1 MLGDAWS
8 GGPDDLVAAIADG
21 GYAGIEITDRM
32 IGSFAGRAADF
43 ARRLDEAGLALVAF
57 AMGSDGGF
65 TEPGQA
71 EADLEATRRWVEF
84 AAHFPGAVVSM
95 GSATVMSEGA
105 RDDKFAVAAE
115 IYNRAAEIGRVAGV
129 TVAVHPSSHHNT
141 LLFSRAD
148 YDRIFGLLE
157 PQVGWVPDTGHIL
170 RGRQAIDDTLAAHR
184 DRIRYVHL
192 KDVDPQGTWAM
203 LGEGACDVP
212 AVISAARQAPRF
224 NGWIVVEEESEA
236 AASDPAAAVR
246 ANRETLRRLG
256 WDEGRGSRLIST
268 LPSSRPARQ
277 DFRHGGTATDWLRQP
292 GGWPPDR

>member
-1 MLGDAWS
+1 MNPPALKFGCQTFTWEMLGDAWH

-21 GYAGIEITDRM
+21 GYAGIEITDTM
-32 IGSFAGRAADF
+32 IGSYAPRAADF
-43 ARRLDEAGLALVAF
+43 ARRLEEAGLALMAF

-65 TEPGQA
+65 TEPGRA

-84 AAHFPGAVVSM
+84 AARFPGAVVSM

-105 RDDKFAVAAE
+105 RDDKFTVAAE
-115 IYNRAAEIGRVAGV
+115 IYNRAAEIGRAAGV
-129 TVAVHPSSHHNT
+129 TVALHPSSHHNT

-170 RGRQAIDDTLAAHR
+170 RGKQAIGDTLAAHR
-184 DRIRYVHL
+184 DRVRYVHL
-192 KDVDPQGTWAM
+192 KDVDSYGTWAM
-203 LGEGACDVP
+203 LGEGVCDVP
-212 AVISAARQAPRF
+212 AVISTVRQAPRF
-224 NGWIVVEEESEA
+224 NGWIVVEEESET

-256 WDEGRGSRLIST
+256 VG
-268 LPSSRPARQ
+268 
-277 DFRHGGTATDWLRQP
+277 
-292 GGWPPDR
+292 